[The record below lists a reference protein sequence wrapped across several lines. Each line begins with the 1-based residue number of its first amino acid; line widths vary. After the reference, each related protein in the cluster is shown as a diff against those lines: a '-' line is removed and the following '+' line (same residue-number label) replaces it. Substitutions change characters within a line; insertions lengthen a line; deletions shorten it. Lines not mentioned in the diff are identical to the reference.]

1 MEEDDDFDP
10 SQEKTLFNIKSAS
23 IKDIRELA
31 GAQLRSLR
39 IMHSPDLHSVAVI
52 WNAYPGNR
60 AISNIGALEPLSEL
74 NLRNELPRTSSVAD
88 PEFAEQPNQG
98 D

>member
-52 WNAYPGNR
+52 
-60 AISNIGALEPLSEL
+60 
-74 NLRNELPRTSSVAD
+74 
-88 PEFAEQPNQG
+88 
-98 D
+98 